1 MLLQHLGEAEK
12 MEFYFGSRS
21 FDPTSMRQ
29 GSVAWMVN
37 AGLVR
42 AAAPA
47 HSIRHPRS
55 DASAILVPHTTA
67 GCAWLG
73 RPAGWDVRRRAKAA
87 SGSAGGDLRRVEEQG
102 PLHRP

>member
-1 MLLQHLGEAEK
+1 

-42 AAAPA
+42 AA
-47 HSIRHPRS
+47 
-55 DASAILVPHTTA
+55 DTCFL
-67 GCAWLG
+67 
-73 RPAGWDVRRRAKAA
+73 
-87 SGSAGGDLRRVEEQG
+87 
-102 PLHRP
+102 